1 MPRGT
6 PSRSR
11 SAGGAQ
17 RRTGRSGWA
26 VSLSRVETAL
36 VSRSALTLRALCN
49 VDSGGILAAATTSL
63 PEAIG
68 GIRNWDYR
76 YCWVRDAALTAGA
89 LVSLGSTDEAVA
101 FLRWLRT
108 MLAGLP
114 EPERLHPVYALD
126 GSLLGPEAV
135 IDSLPGYAGSR
146 PVRIGNLAEQQ
157 VQIDVFAAGL

>member
-1 MPRGT
+1 
-6 PSRSR
+6 
-11 SAGGAQ
+11 
-17 RRTGRSGWA
+17 
-26 VSLSRVETAL
+26 
-36 VSRSALTLRALCN
+36 
-49 VDSGGILAAATTSL
+49 
-63 PEAIG
+63 
-68 GIRNWDYR
+68 
-76 YCWVRDAALTAGA
+76 
-89 LVSLGSTDEAVA
+89 
-101 FLRWLRT
+101 